1 VRKRTGWLRALFAG
15 APRYRRFIPK
25 TVAWFGLSQPYIPIE
40 AFIFCEIHA
49 HVADSMMDRF
59 IFERVR
65 AVQAE
70 ANERVAVEAAAFE
83 QKTLIDQ
90 IKFSYSDQQAERK
103 KMAGNLES
111 VRTPPVRLLA
121 GNDR

>member
-1 VRKRTGWLRALFAG
+1 
-15 APRYRRFIPK
+15 
-25 TVAWFGLSQPYIPIE
+25 
-40 AFIFCEIHA
+40 
-49 HVADSMMDRF
+49 MMDRF